1 MQIIEP
7 SNAEQMNWPDATV
20 QFVLALEADNDRL
33 RSALQEIVD
42 ASNSDV
48 ASGGEMFWA
57 EAVGPAVY
65 KAACLLAGQPKI

>member
-7 SNAEQMNWPDATV
+7 SNAERANWPDATM
-20 QFVLALEADNDRL
+20 QFVLALEEDNDRL
-33 RSALQEIVD
+33 RSALREIVD

-57 EAVGPAVY
+57 EAVGPAVD
-65 KAACLLAGQPKI
+65 KAERLLADQSKV